1 MINKN
6 ERCTRNTA
14 SASNNE
20 LHALAL
26 VARAVI
32 SAYRTV
38 PVISPFGKFQDLRAS
53 IKSDVA
59 NTRELATHEL
69 SRVALHTARLL
80 QGTARIASRSRV
92 LVSLC

>member
-1 MINKN
+1 MINEN
-6 ERCTRNTA
+6 ELCTTNTA

-20 LHALAL
+20 LHALA
-26 VARAVI
+26 VIARAGI
-32 SAYRTV
+32 TSRF
-38 PVISPFGKFQDLRAS
+38 PSFRPFKA
-53 IKSDVA
+53 DVA

-80 QGTARIASRSRV
+80 PGTALIASRSCA